1 MSITRRDF
9 LNGMAITIA
18 AGLTPWQALR
28 ASPQA
33 LTQSLYYPPT
43 LTGLRGNHPGS
54 FEAAHLLGRE
64 GKHFDPKSA
73 PIEDRFDLVVVG
85 AGISGLAA
93 ACFWQQLHG
102 KSSAFCCSI
111 TMMILA
117 GTPSATNSTLKA
129 KRYSATAAVNLS
141 NRRALTL
148 APSQWG
154 C

>member
-102 KSSAFCCSI
+102 KKQR
-111 TMMILA
+111 ILLLDNHDDF
-117 GTPSATNSTLKA
+117 GGHA
-129 KRYSATAAVNLS
+129 KIG
-141 NRRALTL
+141 RAHV
-148 APSQWG
+148 
-154 C
+154 